1 MTIMI
6 DREFRGMIP
15 PLKADEYKS
24 LEESLRQEGCRNPI
38 VLWNDVIVD
47 GHNRYEICTRLDI
60 PYRTVQRKFSSR
72 EEAVSWICLNQLSR
86 RNLSE
91 EAFRYLVGKRY
102 DAEKIIAQRRNAA
115 GTNQYSVL
123 RAQDE
128 NADLACSPCDAVQ
141 RRTSSQIGDLYN
153 LNHATVERYGRLS
166 RSLDEIERKSPGT
179 LPIILSGACKISKDN
194 IDVLAKMPSQD
205 ISIISSQL
213 HSKVINK
220 KRVTAKESRLAIQK
234 MSDADRRGEA
244 TILITGVKSMPA
256 YDPDA
261 KLNEILLTVPTWK
274 NQLDRMLE
282 KDDFTDSSREA
293 RYRLFRVLSE
303 LQSSI
308 SKLQARIKR

>member
-15 PLKADEYKS
+15 PLKTDEYKN

-38 VLWNDVIVD
+38 ILWNDVIVD

-72 EEAVSWICLNQLSR
+72 EEVVSWICLNQLSR

-115 GTNQYSVL
+115 GNNQYTVL
-123 RAQDE
+123 HVKDE
-128 NADLACSPCDAVQ
+128 NEDLACPSCDAVQ
-141 RRTSSQIGDLYN
+141 RRTSSQIGVLYN

-179 LPIILSGACKISKDN
+179 LPFILSGVCKISKDN
-194 IDVLAKMPSQD
+194 IDVLAQMPGKD

-213 HSKVINK
+213 QSKVINK
-220 KRVTAKESRLAIQK
+220 KRVTAKESGQAIQK

-244 TILITGVKSMPA
+244 MVLITGVKSMPA

-274 NQLDRMLE
+274 KQLDRMLE
-282 KDDFTDSSREA
+282 KDDFTDSSQEA
-293 RYRLFRVLSE
+293 RYQLFRVLSE